1 MPDSPKNSEA
11 NPRIL
16 VAQMT
21 RMGDVLQTSPLIRS
35 LKQLHPSAYIAV
47 MVRQM
52 GKAIAECNPDV
63 DEVIVYEEDDMFLDL
78 KSEDSDRF
86 LRAYETADAHV
97 RRLRDGRFDVVYN
110 CTHSLSSAILLKL
123 AGVPRVVGAHLSDDF
138 RYVFRG
144 RGPNCF
150 LTNIMNRD
158 LNELNLCDMFRYF
171 VDDPPASPGLVL
183 SIAGTERT
191 EAKELLAGHG
201 IADTDFLACF
211 QLGASDKDKRWPE
224 AQFAALGTMLKEKR
238 NAKIALVGVAHE
250 AGLGEVFEK
259 HAPGLAVH
267 LFGKTNIPQL
277 AAVLERANLLVTND
291 TGTMHIAA
299 AVGCPIVLTSV
310 GYVHFRETGP
320 YGEGHCAIERRR
332 AHLGR
337 SDIRQDDSAGG
348 GGMTAAQVLRAVD
361 LILASKE
368 SKKAPSIL
376 NETELDNVDIYWSAS
391 APDGCLHWYPVIQRS
406 MELHDLVRLAYR
418 AMWVEYL
425 SGKAN
430 KRAEDAFLAGILQCY
445 SKESSADFATQA
457 KQAGDALDRI
467 SELSQQGA
475 RVTEKLLDILTKGK
489 SMKMAQQVVAELM
502 RLDEDIRLFGEVHT
516 VCKPLVAIAR
526 FERDNLEGADAVLLA
541 KTTLDI
547 YRGMFSRARLTGRK
561 LSRILE
567 LRSAT
572 QR

>member
-1 MPDSPKNSEA
+1 MPDSPDTSARK
-11 NPRIL
+11 PRIL

-35 LKQLHPSAYIAV
+35 LKQLHPGAYIAV

-86 LRAYETADAHV
+86 LRAYQTADGHV
-97 RRLRDGRFDVVYN
+97 RRLREGRFDVVYN

-123 AGVPRVVGAHLSDDF
+123 AGIPHGVGAHLSDDF

-150 LTNIMNRD
+150 LTNIMNRN

-171 VDDPPASPGLVL
+171 VDEPPVSPGLVL
-183 SIAGTERT
+183 SVTETERT
-191 EAKELLAGHG
+191 AAKALLAGHG
-201 IADTDFLACF
+201 IADTDFLVCF

-224 AQFAALGTMLKEKR
+224 TQFAALGVMLKER
-238 NAKIALVGVAHE
+238 RDAKIALVGVAQE
-250 AGLGEVFEK
+250 AALGEVFEK
-259 HAPGLAVH
+259 HAPGLATH

-277 AAVLERANLLVTND
+277 AAVLERADLLVTND
-291 TGTMHIAA
+291 TGTMHVAA
-299 AVGCPIVLTSV
+299 AVRCPIVLTSV

-320 YGEGHCAIERRR
+320 YGECHCAIERRR
-332 AHLGR
+332 SHLGR
-337 SDIRQDDSAGG
+337 SDIRQDDSGG

-361 LILASKE
+361 LILTPKK
-368 SKKAPSIL
+368 SKKSPSIS
-376 NETELDNVDIYWSAS
+376 NETELDNVDIYWSAF
-391 APDGCLHWYPVIQRS
+391 APDGCLHWFPVIQRS
-406 MELHDLVRLAYR
+406 MELHDLLRLAYR

-430 KRAEDAFLAGILQCY
+430 KRAEDAFLAAILQCY

-457 KQAGDALDRI
+457 KQAADALDRL

-489 SMKMAQQVVAELM
+489 SMKMAQQVVTELM

-526 FERDNLEGADAVLLA
+526 FERDNLEGADPVRLA

-547 YRGMFSRARLTGRK
+547 YRGMFSRARLTARK

-572 QR
+572 K